1 MATLRSTSARW
12 FSILLFTA
20 IATATVTGNSK
31 AEPPILALETSS
43 VLSIKLEAVAA
54 ASNPT
59 NESGNKSDS
68 YSELVES
75 ISKLKVEPSDA
86 KSFPG
91 IYTATYTYAYPPS
104 ENAWLQEF
112 DVIRFECNGNG
123 DSDSDRDVSDDFV
136 NALYNDEKKN
146 NTTNK
151 TLRGESNSIIS
162 CKVHFLISSE
172 DEYRTIASAVRSEPS
187 SVALSNHPSF
197 LHSLEYNSTLTE
209 NWVHPRMKVVAE
221 NALLLDRRLKN
232 KAKPSLRRAE
242 SNTRYVFSRNDNFDY
257 STIPDYDCY
266 YNYAGTMDWIEHFV
280 EKHADSSLLEV
291 TWNDIGDSWKKSA
304 GQEGYDIHVL
314 TITRKPK
321 IATEDNTAPFLIVSS
336 THAREYTPPILV
348 RQWLEHL
355 EEKVLVE
362 GDPAYLSM
370 LEHTKIHWIPYLNPD
385 GRVIA
390 ETTEPF
396 RRKNMNK
403 AGCQKKK
410 DKHKLGVDLNRNM
423 PFEWG
428 NANGS
433 SGESCN
439 IVFRGSGAGSEPETQ
454 ALVSYASAT
463 FPMEQRDS
471 NALNPGQN
479 DYFVT
484 HDPVHSVTESSKKW
498 KGYDPQTTR
507 GVFVDVHSYGDI
519 YIYPWGNTNSMSP
532 NDVSFRSAMG
542 HLESLTGLGAMGP
555 GTNPLGYVASG
566 ATDDWAYGVLG
577 AFSMTWELGSEF
589 HEPCKDFEKDYQKH
603 FHAFEH
609 LANIAPFPFALGT
622 GPIVREIIAP
632 EGMIGETIEISVVI
646 KLPDVVPSNLDPI
659 EFDDGEMGGEEEPPS
674 SIATIRIFYGAGNP
688 YVGATRADSTF
699 ANQIDGYWEIGLSGE
714 ASSSGAN
721 KGNGSFSYELSLT
734 KNQLLEAFGDSD
746 SENNDITTDE
756 LLYFQAMDDEG
767 NLGPIAATRLTVVLV
782 MENAPSAEPTSES
795 DPEPTP
801 TESPTDAPS
810 DAPSE
815 SPSAEPTSEITPEP
829 TPTPTES
836 PTDAPTDAP
845 SESPSA
851 EPTSE
856 TTPEPTCRDVP
867 GFKFAPNK
875 KKPNKM
881 KNCKW
886 VGKKVNRCTKKKYLG
901 ETMNFYCPDSCGL
914 CG

>member
-1 MATLRSTSARW
+1 
-12 FSILLFTA
+12 
-20 IATATVTGNSK
+20 
-31 AEPPILALETSS
+31 
-43 VLSIKLEAVAA
+43 
-54 ASNPT
+54 
-59 NESGNKSDS
+59 
-68 YSELVES
+68 
-75 ISKLKVEPSDA
+75 
-86 KSFPG
+86 
-91 IYTATYTYAYPPS
+91 
-104 ENAWLQEF
+104 
-112 DVIRFECNGNG
+112 
-123 DSDSDRDVSDDFV
+123 
-136 NALYNDEKKN
+136 
-146 NTTNK
+146 
-151 TLRGESNSIIS
+151 
-162 CKVHFLISSE
+162 
-172 DEYRTIASAVRSEPS
+172 
-187 SVALSNHPSF
+187 
-197 LHSLEYNSTLTE
+197 
-209 NWVHPRMKVVAE
+209 
-221 NALLLDRRLKN
+221 
-232 KAKPSLRRAE
+232 
-242 SNTRYVFSRNDNFDY
+242 
-257 STIPDYDCY
+257 
-266 YNYAGTMDWIEHFV
+266 
-280 EKHADSSLLEV
+280 
-291 TWNDIGDSWKKSA
+291 
-304 GQEGYDIHVL
+304 
-314 TITRKPK
+314 
-321 IATEDNTAPFLIVSS
+321 
-336 THAREYTPPILV
+336 
-348 RQWLEHL
+348 
-355 EEKVLVE
+355 
-362 GDPAYLSM
+362 M

-390 ETTEPF
+390 ETTESF
-396 RRKNMNK
+396 RRKNMNN
-403 AGCQKKK
+403 AGCQKNK
-410 DKHKLGVDLNRNM
+410 DILKLGVDLNRNM

-428 NANGS
+428 KANGS
-433 SGESCN
+433 SEKSCN

-471 NALNPGQN
+471 NALNAGQN
-479 DYFVT
+479 DYSVT
-484 HDPVHSVTESSKKW
+484 HDPDYSVTESSTKW

-507 GVFVDVHSYGDI
+507 GVFVDVHSYGDV

-542 HLESLTGLGAMGP
+542 HLESMTGLGAKGP
-555 GTNPLGYVASG
+555 GPNHYGVASG

-632 EGMIGETIEISVVI
+632 EGTIGETIEISVVI

-659 EFDDGEMGGEEEPPS
+659 VFNDGEMGGEEEPPS

-721 KGNGSFSYELSLT
+721 YGNGSFSYELSLT

-829 TPTPTES
+829 TPTPSES
-836 PTDAPTDAP
+836 PTDAPSDAPSESPSAEPTSEITPEPTPTPTESPTDAP

-867 GFKFAPNK
+867 GFEFAPK
-875 KKPNKM
+875 TKKPTRM
-881 KNCKW
+881 KNCTW

-901 ETMNFYCPDSCGL
+901 KTMNFYCPDSCGL